1 MTGNR
6 WHTENKSLNEFKGED
21 KMKKYGAYTEEV
33 KTMVKDKFI
42 DITRDALTDYDP
54 ETDDAKGL
62 VAAIGS
68 MLILADEV
76 CKELDKEKENATN
89 DQ

>member
-1 MTGNR
+1 
-6 WHTENKSLNEFKGED
+6 
-21 KMKKYGAYTEEV
+21 MKKYGSFTEEV

-42 DITRDALTDYDP
+42 AITRDALTDYDP
-54 ETDDAKGL
+54 ETDDAKSL

-76 CKELDKEKENATN
+76 CEELDKEKENATN
-89 DQ
+89 DH